1 MTGARLRSTRSAWPC
16 AGQAVPHSPQKGATT
31 VAVPRVDDRPLI
43 QSPSCEQRRQAERG
57 RQQGSLPVRAETLVS
72 VSEASRARPGGV
84 ARKPVLLSLTAK
96 ESRQLQNSL
105 ERQLKAIRSSLAF
118 WKHEMAFGQKPPFD
132 MAAKAYEAELIQR
145 LYLELFDAN
154 KAIKKSETAYK
165 AAKNPEK

>member
-16 AGQAVPHSPQKGATT
+16 AGQAVTHSPQPGAALAP
-31 VAVPRVDDRPLI
+31 VSGVDYRPLI
-43 QSPSCEQRRQAERG
+43 QNRSGEQRGQAERG

-72 VSEASRARPGGV
+72 GSEASRARPGGV

-96 ESRQLQNSL
+96 EARQLQNSL
-105 ERQLKAIRSSLAF
+105 ERQLKAIRSSLTF

-132 MAAKAYEAELIQR
+132 MASKAYEAELIQR